1 MSTSTPDTLEMAQM
15 APSLACSRSTSPT
28 TTMNIHEHNM
38 SDPGFT
44 VEPREDIDVDGGSI
58 TTHEDANGA
67 LDSDRLLED
76 GVMSQER
83 DASATSPQ
91 LEPEAVRGPPH
102 VSWQFISGVCFLLV
116 GTLAIVVLPLT
127 SLTLFVHDS
136 FYWQLDDLGPLQ
148 PPSSRIRFAGAVHAT
163 PDGNALYV
171 PSPAL
176 DSRGRRFTGAPSPE
190 VDAAWHELIYGRYVR
205 LLPSEVAA
213 LDRVPGVPALTPL
226 PITDYLASPESDG
239 NNDTV
244 LVPQE
249 GLYGG
254 PDMLHSLHCIHTL
267 YKHFNPAYYGDTL
280 AQPFERL
287 HIDHCLDQLR
297 QAVLCHGD
305 MTPVTLRPVRNAQGE
320 QWALLG
326 ETEREHTCRDGEALG
341 RKWREKGEERGRV
354 ESE

>member
-15 APSLACSRSTSPT
+15 PPSLARSRSRSTSPASDT
-28 TTMNIHEHNM
+28 TTLVHKNSNM
-38 SDPGFT
+38 RSAGFSWPGRDGSIGSGGT
-44 VEPREDIDVDGGSI
+44 VRVHQEDVD
-58 TTHEDANGA
+58 A
-67 LDSDRLLED
+67 LDQETLLGD
-76 GVMSQER
+76 DYQDLER
-83 DASATSPQ
+83 NASATDPQ
-91 LEPEAVRGPPH
+91 PEAAVAKKSDFWQLVVFSTVLYSGYIAFLVYMIPIKLFPAFTVFGSPGPPR
-102 VSWQFISGVCFLLV
+102 
-116 GTLAIVVLPLT
+116 
-127 SLTLFVHDS
+127 D
-136 FYWQLDDLGPLQ
+136 
-148 PPSSRIRFAGAVHAT
+148 RIRFAGAVHAT
-163 PDGNALYV
+163 ADGHGLYV

-176 DSRGRRFTGAPSPE
+176 DRHGRRFTGPPSPA
-190 VDAAWHELIYGRYVR
+190 VDAAWHDLIYGRYVR
-205 LLPSEVAA
+205 LLPGEVTA
-213 LDRVPGVPALTPL
+213 LNRASGVPALTPL

-249 GLYGG
+249 GFYGG

-280 AQPFERL
+280 SQPFERL

-305 MTPVTLRPVRNAQGE
+305 MTPVTLRPVRDARGE

-326 ETEREHTCRDGEALG
+326 ETKRKHTCRDGEALG